1 MRFPLLPFFT
11 DRIHYIMSVHH
22 VKWFAQDGDALR
34 GIFFLFVGLTP
45 LQEKQTFLV

>member
-22 VKWFAQDGDALR
+22 VKRYTQDGDAMD
-34 GIFFLFVGLTP
+34 GISFLFVGVDT